1 MLVKYSRELC
11 KVWEVDLLQ
20 ITLCVFV
27 LLCFCLF
34 PFDFALPAL
43 CYSKSFYSKRDFR
56 EEVRKLKSRM
66 INAFI
71 QVDSRWSVVYVVNF
85 VLEDYALRGL
95 RATNTR

>member
-34 PFDFALPAL
+34 HSILPVLL
-43 CYSKSFYSKRDFR
+43 CAISKSFKILQGRI
-56 EEVRKLKSRM
+56 EEIEESDDKCVYTSGTSSTLLIMCLKTM
-66 INAFI
+66 
-71 QVDSRWSVVYVVNF
+71 
-85 VLEDYALRGL
+85 L
-95 RATNTR
+95 